1 MHFGSSSKFAII
13 LSIIA
18 IVLSIV
24 AIVTTRPYNWAAD
37 TVGVAF
43 AAICAL
49 ITFLAAW
56 NIYSTIN
63 ADKKLEIFKN
73 EIESLKNERKEDH
86 NSLKRDIHSSMGEA
100 FSGLSR
106 AVYICASKN
115 QDNSEL
121 VFWHILCELTC
132 IVHYSIT
139 ENFNNCENRINN
151 IKNTLKSNLYI
162 KKGEKEKVYRIIS
175 MIAHADKI
183 PNYNDLLSSIE
194 NILEQ

>member
-1 MHFGSSSKFAII
+1 MSCDQSSKFAIV
-13 LSIIA
+13 LSCVA
-18 IVLSIV
+18 IVFGIV
-24 AIVTTRPYNWAAD
+24 AIITTRPYNWAAD

-49 ITFLAAW
+49 ITFVAAW
-56 NIYSTIN
+56 NIYSTLN

-73 EIESLKNERKEDH
+73 EIEFLKNERKEDRS
-86 NSLKRDIHSSMGEA
+86 SLERDIHSSMGEA

-106 AVYICASKN
+106 VVYICASKN

-121 VFWHILCELTC
+121 VFWYILCELTC
-132 IVHYSIT
+132 IVHFSIT
-139 ENFNNCENRINN
+139 ENFNNCENCINN
-151 IKNTLKSNLYI
+151 IKNTLKSKLYV
-162 KKGEKEKVYRIIS
+162 KKGEKEKVYRVIS